1 MIIILY
7 IHVQGEDGR
16 LPWAELPLVGMGKG
30 EAGRCWFGWTAAID
44 VAGGGSQGPVP
55 FQHIVIC

>member
-1 MIIILY
+1 MFK
-7 IHVQGEDGR
+7 GR
-16 LPWAELPLVGMGKG
+16 TGDCPGRSCPLLGWGSR

-44 VAGGGSQGPVP
+44 VVEGGGSQGPVP